1 MDFQLMDNLNMTA
14 WKDYN
19 GNIEIISPLEQ
30 FRFLLSI
37 TRYRLRNYFNFNEID
52 AINIDNNF

>member
-37 TRYRLRNYFNFNEID
+37 TRCRLRNSADLAVVSI
-52 AINIDNNF
+52 ILISMR

>member
-1 MDFQLMDNLNMTA
+1 MDFQLMDNLSMTA
-14 WKDYN
+14 WTDYN

-37 TRYRLRNYFNFNEID
+37 TRYRLRNSADLAVVSI
-52 AINIDNNF
+52 ILISMR